1 MALNSTHTC
10 CIELIQCKSAQQI
23 KRVLKQFSAFA
34 NEEKQWKIDDNYT
47 IIQLLNDY
55 DHIKYDHN
63 VDNDNHE
70 FAKMYKFLKQE
81 INTDCNIKK
90 CGYVERH
97 YMDRSKLSNQ
107 YVLRN
112 KSVDNDSKSKSYY
125 IMNIMS
131 KMHVY
136 FIHSYDINRL
146 KLDEINIDKTIEMTS
161 QTISRTG
168 QNLNVNRYKKY
179 TEHVIE
185 YDDINLQT
193 IHRLLADNNIFIE
206 YNKLKVAFGNYDDK
220 NELLSDLI
228 EAYYSKNDAILSI
241 ESQILVAHLP
251 RNRDVRHSI
260 YGLMLFEYFTNK
272 QLNDENFVKIAT
284 QIIYKWYPDI
294 DVNEFAKCALNN
306 HINGKMFSKTS
317 SCFRNSIQF
326 SKLFKSIKGYK
337 KKYLTQIFVKIKKWE
352 PDSLKVKINKI
363 IEPTEQ
369 CEIKENKMKP
379 TDNVEEDDIY
389 SIGTR
394 FFYWNSVQHHPHY
407 IQSKYFNFKVEMIQ
421 SKLFGSDFDVKMWRH
436 LTNECEILLQTD
448 VVKRITSNGFYRS
461 IYKIEPSLPFS
472 IQHIMALKLYTDYTK
487 LCNMLC
493 SILRVKKQMK
503 ICQIANWVR
512 LLTECVQC
520 YGTSIKLN
528 KNKQYFRGVNRELKF
543 SMLVTRFNLPTS
555 TTTNF
560 DQATRFCDDGLV
572 FELMY
577 YRDRY
582 DVFQFD
588 CSILSGFDIEKET
601 LFFGGQTVL
610 KISCIW
616 QYVGEWIGYRKY
628 MLPIDAILRMINGVT
643 IDKHRIL
650 TNSKHQQ
657 TMYELLNHI
666 LCEFNSKK
674 SMLKLPKYIENLL
687 KYHLS

>member
-1 MALNSTHTC
+1 MNENSHEDEK
-10 CIELIQCKSAQQI
+10 IEITSHIIRTGNDTNIAN
-23 KRVLKQFSAFA
+23 KRYTKYIEPA
-34 NEEKQWKIDDNYT
+34 NESDHQ
-47 IIQLLNDY
+47 QQQPGSNDV
-55 DHIKYDHN
+55 N
-63 VDNDNHE
+63 
-70 FAKMYKFLKQE
+70 LKA
-81 INTDCNIKK
+81 
-90 CGYVERH
+90 
-97 YMDRSKLSNQ
+97 
-107 YVLRN
+107 
-112 KSVDNDSKSKSYY
+112 
-125 IMNIMS
+125 
-131 KMHVY
+131 
-136 FIHSYDINRL
+136 
-146 KLDEINIDKTIEMTS
+146 
-161 QTISRTG
+161 
-168 QNLNVNRYKKY
+168 
-179 TEHVIE
+179 
-185 YDDINLQT
+185 
-193 IHRLLADNNIFIE
+193 IHRLLANNNISVE
-206 YNKLKVAFGNYDDK
+206 YNNLQASFGNYKDK
-220 NELLSDLI
+220 NELINDLI
-228 EAYYSKNDAILSI
+228 EAYYSTCDQILSTTN
-241 ESQILVAHLP
+241 QILLAHLP
-251 RNRDVRHSI
+251 DNYDIRHCM
-260 YGLMLFEYFTNK
+260 YGLMLFEYFKNEH
-272 QLNDENFVKIAT
+272 LNEQNFVKIAT
-284 QIIYKWYPDI
+284 KIICKWYPDI
-294 DVNEFAKCALNN
+294 DVSEFAKCALNN
-306 HINGKMFSKTS
+306 HINGKMFISTNT
-317 SCFRNSIQF
+317 CFKNSVQF
-326 SKLFKSIKGYK
+326 AKLFKAIKGYK
-337 KKYLTQIFVKIKKWE
+337 KKHLTQIFVKIKKWN
-352 PDSLKVKINKI
+352 PDPIKAKVTNTHSNEKYDVKHKQDCENK
-363 IEPTEQ
+363 Q
-369 CEIKENKMKP
+369 NEIKPK
-379 TDNVEEDDIY
+379 DYIEEDDIY
-389 SIGTR
+389 KIGTKY
-394 FFYWNSVQHHPHY
+394 FYWDSMKHHPHY
-407 IQSKYFNFKVEMIQ
+407 IHAKYFNFKVEMIQ